1 MLPFCS
7 AWDTDAWPYHDIQGG
22 SIEELPLTT
31 SRFAGTKN
39 GSDDLLGL
47 GRWCEAGELDWL
59 ILVVEENIVHISEGV
74 DMYYIILCII
84 YRISVVIENT
94 IFRSK
99 SGGYT
104 FQNVGIGRFGTS
116 VCVLSS
122 VFFCIATCLRFQNL
136 CSTVQSSM
144 SIGVLGGPSQL
155 VSSYLPH

>member
-84 YRISVVIENT
+84 YRISVVIE
-94 IFRSK
+94 ILF
-99 SGGYT
+99 SGASQVAT
-104 FQNVGIGRFGTS
+104 HFKMLVLADLAHL
-116 VCVLSS
+116 CVYYLQCFFALPRACDSRTCVVPSS
-122 VFFCIATCLRFQNL
+122 LL
-136 CSTVQSSM
+136 CR
-144 SIGVLGGPSQL
+144 
-155 VSSYLPH
+155 